1 METTRKLKSLKDIT
15 VDERVKFINSLKNKT
30 PKDVLAAAEKLDTER
45 KEGKKTRDK
54 GIKNVA
60 NELSKLTTIERDNR
74 KKLMN
79 RLQTNGAEKVL
90 ANARQLNRER
100 KITKKQPLLNKVAR
114 EITGTLG
121 VWRRGWEDAIRKATK
136 PEELQSIDRLLDEKV
151 KLRKD
156 IEQAP
161 ISEDKRR
168 GQIRFVMKM
177 TNDIEKRKQEL
188 AKNIKAKRDE
198 GDKVT
203 GDTAK
208 KLQSMNK
215 LGRDNRKLFM
225 NRIAKGEDARTVL
238 KNAEKLGR
246 DRTAKQRL
254 EAERKQRE
262 QNQAQERKVGEQ
274 KKREDERAKGKAKG
288 ELARSLS
295 TLKTLNRSNRTEFI
309 ERLNKGNSANAIL
322 RNARKRNSE
331 KGLAA
336 TKPTNNPLFR
346 KAGKQVVQNIRM
358 KTMTNAVK
366 RAAEVEKNQQKIGNM
381 KTGPER
387 IAASRNLGS
396 KQGRDRG
403 QTTEGVKNIFGT
415 ETTAER
421 MKRAGA
427 NIKRVQDGREQLLAQ
442 KKKNREEAERR
453 SVSVKK
459 AQKNRQMRE
468 KEERAKVRANAEAK
482 SLKEKVARNKA
493 EADKAKARANIEA
506 KSLKEKVIRNK
517 AEADKA
523 KAQALRDE
531 SERRRLAMLE
541 SQKKK
546 DAKAALRKANKKLA
560 KATGQG
566 VKGTQ
571 KRQQASRRV

>member
-1 METTRKLKSLKDIT
+1 
-15 VDERVKFINSLKNKT
+15 V
-30 PKDVLAAAEKLDTER
+30 
-45 KEGKKTRDK
+45 
-54 GIKNVA
+54 
-60 NELSKLTTIERDNR
+60 
-74 KKLMN
+74 
-79 RLQTNGAEKVL
+79 RLQVHWVYG
-90 ANARQLNRER
+90 
-100 KITKKQPLLNKVAR
+100 
-114 EITGTLG
+114 
-121 VWRRGWEDAIRKATK
+121 DAIRKATK

-151 KLRKD
+151 KLRKE

-238 KNAEKLGR
+238 KNADNTVKKR
-246 DRTAKQRL
+246 D
-254 EAERKQRE
+254 EAER
-262 QNQAQERKVGEQ
+262 ERMRDKRKKVLNEISKHTNKRITNLKGPAGNPFRNEKEYNKMYEDV
-274 KKREDERAKGKAKG
+274 KKMVKLVASEKGKAKG
-288 ELARSLS
+288 DVAK
-295 TLKTLNRSNRTEFI
+295 TLQGMKGLNRSNRKEFMA
-309 ERLNKGNSANAIL
+309 RLNRGNDSSSIL
-322 RNARKRNSE
+322 RNAQKRSTE
-331 KGLAA
+331 KEFAK

-346 KAGKQVVQNIRM
+346 QAGKQVVQNIRM

-366 RAAEVEKNQQKIGNM
+366 KVAEVEKNQQKIGNM

-387 IAASRNLGS
+387 IAASRNLSS

-403 QTTEGVKNIFGT
+403 QTAEGVKNIFGT

-459 AQKNRQMRE
+459 AQRNRQMRE

-482 SLKEKVARNKA
+482 SLKEKV
-493 EADKAKARANIEA
+493 
-506 KSLKEKVIRNK
+506 IRNK

-523 KAQALRDE
+523 TQALRDE
-531 SERRRLAMLE
+531 SERRRIAMLE

-546 DAKAALRKANKKLA
+546 DAKTALRKANKKLA

-571 KRQQASRRV
+571 KKQQAKRRV